1 MSNFCPNCFNV
12 NPENCLNCANS
23 NANANANNIALINNY
38 KSKIDEYI
46 NHIPNAH
53 YILEI
58 TKCCNYSE
66 FMVIHKDVT
75 LCDLYKSVSIGFQ
88 LPVNRLYVIHSNS
101 PSTKMLIPNNANVT
115 LRNLITSNSFYF
127 KPVYPIEAKVVYK
140 IYYDDGH
147 CHSDHADKSDSDM
160 VIDNCIIHP

>member
-1 MSNFCPNCFNV
+1 MSGFCPNCFNV
-12 NPENCLNCANS
+12 NPENCLNCAN
-23 NANANANNIALINNY
+23 ANANIIINNNALINKY
-38 KSKIDEYI
+38 KFKMDEYI
-46 NHIPNAH
+46 NHIPIAH

-66 FMVIHKDVT
+66 FIIIHKDAT

-88 LPVNRLYVIHSNS
+88 LPVNGLYVVHSNS
-101 PSTKMLIPNNANVT
+101 PITKMLIPNNANVT
-115 LRNLITSNSFYF
+115 LRNLIASNSFYF
-127 KPVYPIEAKVVYK
+127 KPVYPIETKVVYK

-147 CHSDHADKSDSDM
+147 CHADHANKNDSDM